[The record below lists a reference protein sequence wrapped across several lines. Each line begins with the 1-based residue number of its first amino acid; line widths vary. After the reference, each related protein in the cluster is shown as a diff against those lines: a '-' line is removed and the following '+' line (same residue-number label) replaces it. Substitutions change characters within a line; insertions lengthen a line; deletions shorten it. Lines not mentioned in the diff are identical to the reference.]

1 MNRAAPLP
9 QAMAGTQVAVLG
21 AARSGLAACRLL
33 QAVGAAVT
41 VVDDYRG
48 EKSIRA
54 ALDLPEVAVITG
66 SYSPA
71 DMAADTLVLS
81 PGIPDSHSLV
91 KYFLGQGRPV
101 ISEVELAARLTE
113 APMIAVTGSNGK
125 STVTTLI
132 HRMLAATGRRSFLG
146 GNIGVPLAANVLEE
160 LTLKPAQPVHVV
172 EISSFQAEHLD
183 RFEAQAAVFL
193 NLSPDHLDRYPDM
206 KSYGRAKLNLAD
218 RIAPGGWMIYN
229 WDDPFF
235 RANLAG
241 REHARPFA
249 ASSLAE
255 ALFQLG
261 DGWITRQDVRLVAVE
276 DLALPGPHNLSNFL
290 AAATTA
296 HLLGVTDQDIV
307 SAAGEFKGLPH
318 RLELVGTVNGVTY
331 YNDSKATNPA
341 STKVALETFE
351 DNIILILGGS
361 EKGATDLE
369 PLTRLLR
376 KRVKRLITYGQAGL
390 QMAEVF
396 QGVVPLHYELD
407 FAAAVHEAVAHSR
420 SGDTVLLSP
429 ACASFDQF
437 TDFEQ
442 RGEAFRELVRDR
454 QLEVENA

>member
-1 MNRAAPLP
+1 MDSVAPLP
-9 QAMAGTQVAVLG
+9 QTMAGAHVAVLG

-41 VVDDYRG
+41 LVDDHRD

-54 ALDLPEVAVITG
+54 ALDLPDVAVLTD

-71 DMAADTLVLS
+71 DIAADTLVLS

-91 KYFLGQGRPV
+91 EYFLKQGREMV
-101 ISEVELAARLTE
+101 SEVELAARLTQ

-160 LTLKPAQPVHVV
+160 LTIKPTRPMHVV

-183 RFEAQAAVFL
+183 RFEARAAVFL

-206 KSYGRAKLNLAD
+206 KSYGRAKLNLAEQL
-218 RIAPGGWMIYN
+218 APGGWIIYN

-241 REHARPFA
+241 RAHARPFA
-249 ASSLAE
+249 ASALTE
-255 ALFQLG
+255 ALFQLRE
-261 DGWITRQDVRLVAVE
+261 GWIIRNDDRLVAVE

-290 AAATTA
+290 AAATTT
-296 HLLGVTDQDIV
+296 HLLGVADQDIV

-318 RLELVGTVNGVTY
+318 RLELVGIVNGVTY

-341 STKVALETFE
+341 ATGVALETFE
-351 DNIILILGGS
+351 GNIILILGGS

-376 KRVKRLITYGQAGL
+376 ERAKRLITYGQAGL
-390 QMAEVF
+390 QLAEVF

-407 FAAAVHEAVAHSR
+407 FTAAVREAIAHSR

-437 TDFEQ
+437 ADFEQ
-442 RGEAFRELVRDR
+442 RGETFRGLVRDM
-454 QLEVENA
+454 QLEIEDA